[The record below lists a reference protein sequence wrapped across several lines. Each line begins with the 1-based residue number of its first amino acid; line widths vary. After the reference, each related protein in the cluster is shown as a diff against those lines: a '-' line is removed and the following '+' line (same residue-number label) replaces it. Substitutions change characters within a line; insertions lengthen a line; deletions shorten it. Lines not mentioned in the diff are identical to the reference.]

1 MQQAEIFTTDSGFD
15 RFFKTIHNAGCDKL
29 SPILGQ
35 TGTDIVLTAP
45 DLVYL
50 LAKLVTD
57 RDVPSGRKLD
67 LLGTLLYLVS
77 PFDLFP
83 DKWKLLGKIDDAYV
97 TITGVAKVLNRV
109 DMDILERYWLGN
121 PKVLTTTRSVL
132 NFFDEKFGS
141 GFLRKFMQ
149 NAGKTA

>member
-1 MQQAEIFTTDSGFD
+1 MQQAEIFSTDSGFD
-15 RFFKTIHNAGCDKL
+15 RFFKTLHNAGCDKL
-29 SPILGQ
+29 SPILGE

-50 LAKLVTD
+50 LSKLVAD

-83 DKWKLLGKIDDAYV
+83 DKWKLLGRIDDAYV
-97 TITGVAKVLNRV
+97 TLTSVAKVLNRV
-109 DMDILERYWLGN
+109 DMDILMRYWLGN
-121 PKVLTTTRSVL
+121 PKLLTTTRDVL
-132 NFFDEKFGS
+132 NYFDKKFGS
-141 GFLRKFMQ
+141 GFIRKIVQ
-149 NAGKTA
+149 NAAKT

>member
-1 MQQAEIFTTDSGFD
+1 MQRAEIFTTDSGFD

-29 SPILGQ
+29 SPVLGDF
-35 TGTDIVLTAP
+35 GTDLVLTAP

-50 LAKLVTD
+50 LAKLVAD
-57 RDVPSGRKLD
+57 SDVPSGRKLD
-67 LLGTLLYLVS
+67 LVGSLLYVVS

-83 DKWKLLGKIDDAYV
+83 DKWKLLGKLDDAYV
-97 TITGVAKVLNRV
+97 TLTSVAKVLNRV

-121 PKVLTTTRSVL
+121 PKLLTTTRGLL

-141 GFLRKFMQ
+141 GLLRKIME
-149 NAGKTA
+149 NAAKA

>member
-1 MQQAEIFTTDSGFD
+1 MQQAEIFTNDSGFD
-15 RFFKTIHNAGCDKL
+15 RFFKTIHNTGCEKL
-29 SPILGQ
+29 SPIIGEF
-35 TGTDIVLTAP
+35 GTDVVLTAP

-50 LAKLVTD
+50 LAKLITD

-67 LLGTLLYLVS
+67 LLGTLLYVAS

-83 DKWKLLGKIDDAYV
+83 DKWKLLGKLDDAYV
-97 TITGVAKVLNRV
+97 TVSSIAKVLNRV

-132 NFFDEKFGS
+132 NYFDRKFGS
-141 GFLRKFMQ
+141 GFINQFMKNVK
-149 NAGKTA
+149 NA

>member
-1 MQQAEIFTTDSGFD
+1 MQQAEIFSTDSGFD
-15 RFFKTIHNAGCDKL
+15 RFFKTLHNAGCDKL
-29 SPILGQ
+29 SPILGE

-50 LAKLVTD
+50 LSKLVAD

-83 DKWKLLGKIDDAYV
+83 DKWKLLGRIDDAYV
-97 TITGVAKVLNRV
+97 TLTSVAKVLNRV
-109 DMDILERYWLGN
+109 DMDILMRYWLGN
-121 PKVLTTTRSVL
+121 PKLLTTTRDVL
-132 NFFDEKFGS
+132 NYFDKKFGS
-141 GFLRKFMQ
+141 GFIRKVVQ
-149 NAGKTA
+149 NAAKT